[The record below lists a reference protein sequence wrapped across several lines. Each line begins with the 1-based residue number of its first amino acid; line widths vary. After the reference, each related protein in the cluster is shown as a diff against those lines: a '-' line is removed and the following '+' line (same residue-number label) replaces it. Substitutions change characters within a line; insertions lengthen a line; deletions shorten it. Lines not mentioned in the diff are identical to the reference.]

1 MQPSVLRQEG
11 TSFCLS
17 WVKFQL
23 LGRTAYLPILRLNP
37 LSKNQDAF
45 TLLADI
51 NLNELTE
58 EDSIGVGH
66 RKSNTQTE
74 ENHVDRSRLRSRRQ
88 IIHHVGSVQE
98 TVPEMNT
105 GQNFLISEK
114 QSSDI
119 AVQNGSGS
127 EDDTRSRKMRKPSSD
142 FSVKEQ
148 EAVDGESDTEGSELG
163 ASVSAIFIGSVCA
176 GVFILPC
183 VITILACLW

>member
-1 MQPSVLRQEG
+1 M
-11 TSFCLS
+11 
-17 WVKFQL
+17 
-23 LGRTAYLPILRLNP
+23 
-37 LSKNQDAF
+37 
-45 TLLADI
+45 
-51 NLNELTE
+51 
-58 EDSIGVGH
+58 
-66 RKSNTQTE
+66 
-74 ENHVDRSRLRSRRQ
+74 DRSRLRSRRQ

-127 EDDTRSRKMRKPSSD
+127 EDDTRSRKMRKPNSD

-163 ASVSAIFIGSVCA
+163 ASVSAIFIGSVCVTVCDNHT
-176 GVFILPC
+176 GVPVVGFCHCHGVQGWRSGESTRLPPMWPGFDSRTRRHMWVEFVGSLLC
-183 VITILACLW
+183 TERFSPGTPVSPLLKNQHLT